1 MKYHMVKRAIVST
14 TILGILP
21 AVSHSQGQIAFSTG
35 DLVFKGDLR
44 YRHEY
49 IKQEGAGQRD
59 RQRLRARLN
68 MTAIVDKKVNF
79 IFALASGSTDDPVSS
94 NQDLTGG
101 FSDKPIWIDQ
111 VYFDWTTSMPGL
123 KIQGGKMK
131 NPFLAVGRNQLIWDH
146 DLNPEGLSFQ
156 FTKTAAPVDVFAN
169 GSFFWVQERAADKDS
184 YLAGGQAG
192 VKNAGSYGDITV
204 GGSFFDYVNSKGYAT
219 FYNTANS
226 FGNSVDAR
234 KLYLYDYQ
242 LVEAFGEIN
251 LSQFGLPVGI
261 QGDYVTNM
269 AKDVKKNKGYYIGAS
284 LGKTTIPGTWDI
296 KAGYRYLEKD
306 ATIGAFNDSDF
317 SGGGADNKG
326 FVFNADYQTT
336 KNITFNLTWFKNT
349 KGLTTG
355 VDYNR
360 VQIDTN
366 FKF

>member
-1 MKYHMVKRAIVST
+1 MKHLNVKRAIVLIS
-14 TILGILP
+14 IIGIFP

-49 IKQEGAGQRD
+49 IKQENTDQRD

-68 MTAIVDKKVNF
+68 MTATVDKSVNF
-79 IFALASGSTDDPVSS
+79 IFALASGSSDDPISS

-111 VYFDWTTSMPGL
+111 VYFDWTTPMPGL
-123 KIQGGKMK
+123 KIQGGKVK

-192 VKNAGSYGDITV
+192 VKKAGSFGDITL
-204 GGSFFDYVNSKGYAT
+204 GSSYFDYVHGKGYAT
-219 FYNTANS
+219 FYDAAKS
-226 FGNSVDAR
+226 FGNSVDAK
-234 KLYLYDYQ
+234 KLYLYDYR
-242 LVEAFGEIN
+242 LVEAFGELN
-251 LSQFGLPVGI
+251 LSQFGLPIGF
-261 QGDYVTNM
+261 QGDYVTNV
-269 AKDVKKNKGYYIGAS
+269 AKDVQKNKGYYIGAS
-284 LGKTTIPGTWDI
+284 LGKTTVPGTWDI
-296 KAGYRYLEKD
+296 KAGYRNLEKD
-306 ATIGAFNDSDF
+306 AVIGAFNDSDF

-326 FVFNADYQTT
+326 FVFNADYQTA
-336 KNITFNLTWFKNT
+336 KNITLNLTWFKNT
-349 KGLTTG
+349 KSLTNG
-355 VDYNR
+355 ADYNR